1 MNTNEKNKI
10 KQLWHYLQLNCDET
24 LIIEN
29 FNHEAGENE
38 FIVVK
43 AGEDGKLV
51 ISVDS
56 ELPELTYKTQ
66 FQFIK
71 HLDSGGK
78 FIIPSVEQLENDKLA
93 DY

>member
-43 AGEDGKLV
+43 TGNDDELD
-51 ISVDS
+51 ISVLS
-56 ELPELTYKTQ
+56 ELPELTPKDQ

-71 HLDSGGK
+71 QLSSGGK
-78 FIIPSVEQLENDKLA
+78 FTILSVEQIENDKLA